1 MKAYM
6 EWAAACWNQW
16 QEGDINISFN
26 PDKPGYLHDHF
37 IGLNYEVNLS
47 KPAGERI
54 ENVTFQGKPLADD
67 QVLTLCV
74 NDYRYTGLKNEG
86 IISGEKEWESP
97 NSVRDMLVAYLA
109 EHDPLQPTV
118 DNNWKITG
126 VDLSKD
132 DPRRQEIINLINV
145 GKLDTPYNK
154 SYNLA
159 DYDALIAEAQ
169 SRNVIVDGNAFQ
181 VDSAVSSGLGD
192 TVFYRLRDLA
202 VAFNGTPAM
211 FNVEWNGQV
220 AITKGS
226 EYTAAS
232 LAPRPEGSAIDY
244 ANITIQVDGVDVET
258 STLLI
263 GGNYYVSADGL
274 NTLLGVSAVEA
285 DGVLTVTT
293 K

>member
-1 MKAYM
+1 M
-6 EWAAACWNQW
+6 
-16 QEGDINISFN
+16 
-26 PDKPGYLHDHF
+26 
-37 IGLNYEVNLS
+37 
-47 KPAGERI
+47 
-54 ENVTFQGKPLADD
+54 
-67 QVLTLCV
+67 
-74 NDYRYTGLKNEG
+74 
-86 IISGEKEWESP
+86 
-97 NSVRDMLVAYLA
+97 
-109 EHDPLQPTV
+109 
-118 DNNWKITG
+118 
-126 VDLSKD
+126 
-132 DPRRQEIINLINV
+132 
-145 GKLDTPYNK
+145 
-154 SYNLA
+154 
-159 DYDALIAEAQ
+159 
-169 SRNVIVDGNAFQ
+169 DGNAFQ

-274 NTLLGVSAVEA
+274 NALLGVSAVEA